1 MSHVSVSSGGW
12 EDVPPACPA
21 DVFEHAVRVFKRTLL
36 HHADRDPVDDDDLA
50 RLTVR
55 LLITVLAEGGRPD
68 EAAAVGAGYA
78 EATGLDVVITAAG
91 GDR

>member
-1 MSHVSVSSGGW
+1 MNVSVSSGGW

-36 HHADRDPVDDDDLA
+36 HHADRDPVEDDDLA

-55 LLITVLAEGGRPD
+55 LLITVLAEGGQP
-68 EAAAVGAGYA
+68 EKAAEVGAAFA

-91 GDR
+91 RD